1 MDSSAGMTLHT
12 VRGPYRYY
20 HYMQDNFDDKGW
32 GCAYRSLQTL
42 WSWFELNH
50 YTRRPPPTHPQIQ
63 QTLVD
68 IGDKPA
74 HFVGS
79 KDWIGSQGVG
89 WCLNQHLGVD
99 SKYLFVPSGAQL
111 PGKARELAKH
121 FDTHGT
127 PVMMGGGALA
137 FTILGV
143 AWNQKTGAAQF
154 LILDP
159 HYVGKDE
166 AELVCKKEVRL
177 EGYRAIPC
185 GWRDAAGFDS
195 GSFYNCC
202 LPQVDASAV

>member
-1 MDSSAGMTLHT
+1 
-12 VRGPYRYY
+12 
-20 HYMQDNFDDKGW
+20 
-32 GCAYRSLQTL
+32 
-42 WSWFELNH
+42 
-50 YTRRPPPTHPQIQ
+50 
-63 QTLVD
+63 
-68 IGDKPA
+68 
-74 HFVGS
+74 
-79 KDWIGSQGVG
+79 
-89 WCLNQHLGVD
+89 
-99 SKYLFVPSGAQL
+99 
-111 PGKARELAKH
+111 
-121 FDTHGT
+121 
-127 PVMMGGGALA
+127 MMGGGALA